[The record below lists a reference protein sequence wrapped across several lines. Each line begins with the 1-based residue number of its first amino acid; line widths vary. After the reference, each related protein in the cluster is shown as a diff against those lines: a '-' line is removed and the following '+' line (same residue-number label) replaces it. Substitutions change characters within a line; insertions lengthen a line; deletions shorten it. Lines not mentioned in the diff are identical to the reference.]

1 MTRKDYEKVAKA
13 IAKGQDIVDLT
24 YDLIRI
30 FEEENPRFDR
40 VRFLEACGFL
50 TYKD

>member
-1 MTRKDYEKVAKA
+1 MTRKDYVKIARA
-13 IAKGQDIVDLT
+13 IGKGQDIVDLA

-30 FEEENPRFDR
+30 FEEDNPRFDR
-40 VRFLEACGFL
+40 VTFLEHCGLL